1 MSDERTPRQTDLPGT
16 ERKKNKAVEEVM
28 ELLADA
34 KKKKTSANNKHKE
47 RELAVIE
54 VMKKQELTEYTS
66 LDLGITVTIDE
77 KANAKLSA
85 YKPDKDEK
93 AEKKSKTAEA

>member
-1 MSDERTPRQTDLPGT
+1 MRQAEVPGT
-16 ERKKNKAVEEVM
+16 ERSTNKAVEEVM
-28 ELLADA
+28 ELLSDA

-54 VMKKQELTEYTS
+54 VMKKQGLKEYTS

-77 KANAKLSA
+77 KRNAKLSA
-85 YKPDKDEK
+85 YKPPEEEK
-93 AEKKSKTAEA
+93 AEKKKGAEA